1 MPLDELMLFGYRGIA
16 AVVAL
21 VMAVL
26 VLRSDDWRQQLYAA
40 LVFVPLALRAAGIK

>member
-1 MPLDELMLFGYRGIA
+1 MPLDALMLFGYRGLA

-26 VLRSDDWRQQLYAA
+26 VLRSDDWRQQVYAA
-40 LVFVPLALRAAGIK
+40 LLFVPFALRAAGIK